1 MKLAIIGDFKKEN
14 ATHRATNAA
23 IGHSLEAMN
32 SGMEVHWV
40 ATDSILD
47 EFQRITG
54 EYQGFLVSPGSPYAS
69 MEGVL
74 EIIRYAR
81 ENDIPVLGT
90 CGGFQHMVIEFAR
103 NVADIKD
110 AAHAETDP
118 YASRLVINPLTC
130 SLAGQTLEIRIRD
143 KSSITYALLRST
155 LHNGIPGDL
164 RSDLRGDTITENY
177 YCNFGLNPEY
187 QEAIDQ
193 KGFRVVATDAQG
205 EARILELKTHYFFIG
220 TLFVPQTRSTPEA
233 PHPLV
238 TGFLRAVK
246 GMHG

>member
-23 IGHSLEAMN
+23 IGHSMERIN

-40 ATDSILD
+40 ATASIM
-47 EFQRITG
+47 EQFQRIAN
-54 EYQGFLVSPGSPYAS
+54 EYQGFLIAPGSPYES

-74 EIIRYAR
+74 EIIRHAR
-81 ENDIPVLGT
+81 ENNIPVLGT

-103 NVADIKD
+103 HVMNIPD

-130 SLAGQTLEIRIRD
+130 SLAGQTLDIRILD
-143 KSSITYALLRST
+143 KSSITYAILQ
-155 LHNGIPGDL
+155 
-164 RSDLRGDTITENY
+164 SDLPGHSQGGLPGDTITESY

-187 QEAIDQ
+187 QEAIDS
-193 KGFRVVATDAQG
+193 KGFRVVASDAQG
-205 EARILELKTHYFFIG
+205 EARIMELENHYFFIG
-220 TLFVPQTRSTPEA
+220 TLFVPQARSTPGA
-233 PHPLV
+233 PHPIV

-246 GMHG
+246 GMHR